1 MVKPKKLKPGSKI
14 GIVSPSYW
22 LDKDD
27 LERSAK
33 YFSDAGYRLKLGRSN
48 HIQYGPFA
56 GTAQE
61 RADDINEMFSNP
73 EIDAIFCAR
82 GGYGAN
88 KVIPLINY
96 ENIRSNPKIFLGYS
110 DITAYLTSIS
120 QKTELVTFHGPM
132 LSSFRKEFVQYN
144 YDSMVNM
151 LESSSKVTISAPED
165 FSPRILRPGICKGKI
180 WGGNL
185 TLITNRLGSSD
196 ALKTD
201 DVILFLEDVD
211 EYLYSFER
219 MLVHLHN
226 AGVFKKINGLIIGE
240 LHEFKDQDIPF
251 GKSTD
256 EIIMDVCGHLDIPII
271 TNFPCGH
278 GKYQCTIPI
287 SVQVELH
294 ALKNKPYITT
304 LESAVSDI

>member
-1 MVKPKKLKPGSKI
+1 MVKPKKLKPGSRI

-27 LERSAK
+27 LEKSAT
-33 YFSDAGYRLKLGRSN
+33 YFSEAGYRLKLGRSN
-48 HIQYGPFA
+48 YLQYGPFA

-61 RADDINEMFSNP
+61 RADDINEMFLNQ

-88 KVIPLINY
+88 KVLPLIDY

-110 DITAYLTSIS
+110 DITAYLNSIT
-120 QKTELVTFHGPM
+120 QKTNLVTFHGPM

-151 LESSSKVTISAPED
+151 LGSSSKVAISCPED
-165 FSPRILRPGICKGKI
+165 ISSRILRPGICKGEI

-219 MLVHLHN
+219 MFCLLYTSPSPRD
-226 AGVFKKINGLIIGE
+226 KR
-240 LHEFKDQDIPF
+240 QSRMP
-251 GKSTD
+251 S
-256 EIIMDVCGHLDIPII
+256 
-271 TNFPCGH
+271 
-278 GKYQCTIPI
+278 
-287 SVQVELH
+287 
-294 ALKNKPYITT
+294 
-304 LESAVSDI
+304 SA